1 MTEKPGVPGGTPAE
15 TGRRPCPVCGETMIV
30 ESKQG
35 VTIDA
40 CPAHGIWLDK
50 GELPAIIRK
59 VSRKHRALRTG
70 AVKKARR
77 AGKVQGAFWGW
88 WSLLSD

>member
-1 MTEKPGVPGGTPAE
+1 MTEKPGVPGGTRDEA
-15 TGRRPCPVCGETMIV
+15 GSRPCPVCGETMVV
-30 ESKQG
+30 ENKQG

-59 VSRKHRALRTG
+59 VRRMQRLRSDQDVKRARRDGKMTG
-70 AVKKARR
+70 AL
-77 AGKVQGAFWGW
+77 FGW
-88 WSLLSD
+88 WALFSD